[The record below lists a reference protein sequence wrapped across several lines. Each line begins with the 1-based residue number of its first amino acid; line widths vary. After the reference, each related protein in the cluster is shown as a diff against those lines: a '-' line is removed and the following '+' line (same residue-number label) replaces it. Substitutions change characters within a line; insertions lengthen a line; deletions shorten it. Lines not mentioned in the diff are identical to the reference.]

1 MPRLLLDLT
10 PLDTPSGPRGIGR
23 YIRELAIGLS
33 ELPKEELAGIDIV
46 GLTSLSWTGGHRV
59 TRDIAAFR
67 GGARS
72 AAPTESDFYQWA
84 YRQRLAL
91 WLAAQRVGAD
101 AVHICDPHATPLFLG
116 LARCKRI
123 VTCHDLVPTKFPERY
138 FGARDGGA
146 FLGKRIERRRYESA
160 DLVVA
165 ISDATRADAISLLGV
180 APDRIVRVYNGIDVS
195 WWAERRDTSIE
206 ATLARFGLVGRSFV
220 LYVGGSDW
228 RKNTEGMMGGLARA
242 RKLGVDL
249 VLAWAG
255 HLQPGH
261 VAHVEEQ
268 ARRFGVSHAALR
280 LGYVSDEDLALLYR
294 AARAHLLVSRCE
306 GFGLTVVEA
315 MASGCPVI
323 TTHAGSL
330 AEVAGDAALL
340 VDPEDRAAIADAL
353 VRVCREAD
361 LRADLIRRGRERA
374 PLFSR
379 AAQARAMARTYRE
392 FFNREA
398 KARSA

>member
-1 MPRLLLDLT
+1 LLLDLT

-294 AARAHLLVSRCE
+294 AARAPARLALRGIRSHGCRGNGVRLPRHHDPCRLACGSGRRRRALGRPRRPSCHCRRARARLSRSRS
-306 GFGLTVVEA
+306 TRRPH
-315 MASGCPVI
+315 SPRSR
-323 TTHAGSL
+323 TS
-330 AEVAGDAALL
+330 AAL
-340 VDPEDRAAIADAL
+340 
-353 VRVCREAD
+353 
-361 LRADLIRRGRERA
+361 
-374 PLFSR
+374 F
-379 AAQARAMARTYRE
+379 ARCASARHGA
-392 FFNREA
+392 NV
-398 KARSA
+398 S